1 LQHAIH
7 LLRDEEVYRRGWDR
21 EVVHMSME
29 GGSGSTR
36 ENPLQRML
44 QRSGLRRDT
53 PVVVEDYNLAAGG
66 RRGMMQPRIDTGSW
80 T

>member
-1 LQHAIH
+1 
-7 LLRDEEVYRRGWDR
+7 
-21 EVVHMSME
+21 MSME